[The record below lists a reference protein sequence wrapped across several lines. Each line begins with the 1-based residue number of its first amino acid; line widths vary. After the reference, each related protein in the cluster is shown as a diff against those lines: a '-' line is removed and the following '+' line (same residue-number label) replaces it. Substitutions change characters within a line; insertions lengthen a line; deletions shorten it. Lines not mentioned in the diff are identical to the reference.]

1 MSNPGRNS
9 VVQCL
14 AARPIHVAAAAG
26 HIMETYSSEQDYTP
40 VGKTVF
46 SFFKWAYMHYSL
58 VCFPAGLFGYSE
70 VTMIPA
76 GATHIRVTDN
86 SANYLG

>member
-9 VVQCL
+9 VFQCL

-40 VGKTVF
+40 VGNNCIFFFQMGLYALLSRLFPCRTV
-46 SFFKWAYMHYSL
+46 W
-58 VCFPAGLFGYSE
+58 VQ
-70 VTMIPA
+70 
-76 GATHIRVTDN
+76 
-86 SANYLG
+86 